1 MRILTDT
8 NVLLRLTQQTDPH
21 HSQADAAL
29 YALRSRGDEP
39 CVVPQV
45 IYEYWTVCTRPVEA
59 MNGLGMTARDTASK
73 MRRLQ
78 QLFPVYRDER
88 AIFDR
93 WEKLVT
99 LHEVKGKNAHD
110 ARLVAAMLRH
120 RLTHLLTFNDSDFR
134 RFTEIAVLRPREV
147 AA

>member
-8 NVLLRLTQQTDPH
+8 NILIRLTQQTDPH
-21 HSQADAAL
+21 SSQADAAL
-29 YALRSRGDEP
+29 YALRFRGDEP
-39 CVVPQV
+39 CVIPQV
-45 IYEYWTVCTRPVEA
+45 IYEYWVVCTRPLGSP
-59 MNGLGMTARDTASK
+59 NGLGMTVTDTASK

-78 QLFPVYRDER
+78 RLFPVYRDER

-99 LHEVKGKNAHD
+99 LHDVKGKNAHD
-110 ARLVAAMLRH
+110 ARIVAAMLRH
-120 RLTHLLTFNDSDFR
+120 RLTHILTFNDSHFK
-134 RFTEIAVLRPREV
+134 RFTEIAVLTPGEL